1 MKKLLFTTAVGA
13 LALTACKKSDNTKTS
28 TSIETVDTDYDTY
41 TETDSEG
48 HTTEIETTSTE
59 YDTYNDIEDG
69 VHSAEVRIYNPN
81 TGHTGT
87 YTLDVEV
94 ENGEL
99 VKIYWDNGGWLD
111 ESHFTATDI
120 SNGTASFTDDEGR
133 EYEVTIN

>member
-1 MKKLLFTTAVGA
+1 MKKLLFATAVGA
-13 LALTACKKSDNTKTS
+13 LVLTACKKSDNAKAS
-28 TSIETVDTDYDTY
+28 TSVETADAYYDTY
-41 TETDSEG
+41 TEIDGEK
-48 HTTEIETTSTE
+48 HTTEIETTSTD
-59 YDTYNDIEDG
+59 YDTYSNIEDG
-69 VHSAEVRIYNPN
+69 VHSAEVEVYNPN